1 MRLAVKGAA
10 LALSMVC
17 ASSAAG
23 ERLEMGVAGAYLAA
37 RQAAADND
45 YAAAAKYYH
54 QALARD
60 ASNHAHM
67 ENALSAHLAMAEFA
81 PAAALGAKMLET
93 GSPSQVAHMTVVV
106 DEALRG
112 DFDAM
117 IASFEGGTRVGP
129 LVDSLLHGW
138 ALIGAERM
146 EDGLAAFDAVAE
158 RDGLRPFAL
167 HHKAL
172 ALAYMGDFAAAE
184 EILSGRAAGAIPDNR
199 RGLITRAMVL
209 SQLGQND
216 LARAEIARVVGP
228 ALDATLSDLD
238 RRLAAGEALPF
249 TEVSQPAHGMAEVFY
264 TVAAALDGEAA
275 DSYALLYSRLAEA
288 LNPAHIDALMLS
300 ADYLER
306 LDRPGL
312 ATATYDRVPQ
322 SAPEFITAE
331 IGRAN
336 ALYTAERG
344 EAAVEALRQ
353 LSKSHPDISTIRI
366 KLGDTLRRLERY
378 GEAAKAYTNGLSL
391 IDRVDD
397 RHWFT
402 FFARG
407 ISHEREGNWDAAESD
422 FRQAL
427 VMRPN
432 QPQVLNYLGYSL
444 VEKNMKLGEALE
456 MIETAAEL
464 RPDNGHILDSL
475 GWVLYR
481 LGRYDEAVAPMEAA
495 VELMATDP
503 IINDHLGDVYWSVGR
518 RTEAH
523 FQWQRALSFGPDD
536 EEAERIRRKLEVG
549 LDVVLEE
556 EGLTRIELAN
566 DEG

>member
-1 MRLAVKGAA
+1 MRLAAKGAA
-10 LALSMVC
+10 LALSVLC
-17 ASSAAG
+17 ASNVSADT
-23 ERLEMGVAGAYLAA
+23 LQMGVAGAYLAA

-45 YAAAAKYYH
+45 YAAAVKYYR

-60 ASNHAHM
+60 SANHAHM
-67 ENALSAHLAMAEFA
+67 ENALSAHLALGQFA
-81 PAAALGAKMLET
+81 PAATLGARMLAT
-93 GSPSQVAHMTVVV
+93 GSPSQVAHMTVVA
-106 DEALRG
+106 DEGLRG
-112 DFDAM
+112 DYESM
-117 IASFEGGTRVGP
+117 IAGFEAGTRVGP
-129 LVDSLLHGW
+129 LVDSLIHGW
-138 ALIGAERM
+138 ALLGAGRT
-146 EDGLAAFDAVAE
+146 EDALRAFDSVADRE
-158 RDGLRPFAL
+158 GLRPFAL

-172 ALAYMGDFAAAE
+172 ALAYLGDFEGAE
-184 EILSGRAAGAIPDNR
+184 EILSGRASGAIPDNR
-199 RGLITRAMVL
+199 RGLITRVMVL
-209 SQLGQND
+209 SELDQNA
-216 LARAEIARVVGP
+216 LARAEIARVAGT
-228 ALDATLSDLD
+228 ALDARLRDLD
-238 RRLAAGEALPF
+238 RRLAAGEPLSF
-249 TEVSQPAHGMAEVFY
+249 TDVTEPVHGMAEVFY

-275 DSYALLYSRLAEA
+275 DSYALLYARLAEV
-288 LNPAHIDALMLS
+288 LKPGHVDALMLS
-300 ADYLER
+300 AEYLER
-306 LDRPGL
+306 LGRPGL

-322 SAPEFITAE
+322 TAPEFIAAE
-331 IGRAN
+331 LGRAD
-336 ALYTAERG
+336 ALYTAKRG

-353 LSKSHPDISTIRI
+353 LSKAHPEISTIPI

-378 GEAAKAYTNGLSL
+378 GEAAKAYTTGLSL
-391 IDRVDD
+391 IERIDD

-422 FRQAL
+422 FRRAL
-427 VMRPN
+427 EMRPD

-444 VEKNMKLGEALE
+444 VEQNMKLREALE
-456 MIETAAEL
+456 MIQTAAEL

-523 FQWQRALSFGPDD
+523 FQWQRALSFDPEED
-536 EEAERIRRKLEVG
+536 EADRIRRKLDVG
-549 LDVVLEE
+549 LDVVYQE
-556 EGLTRIELAN
+556 EGFVRIELAN